1 MRPLKLVP
9 DNTNI
14 DFLRWRTLAM
24 AVSVLLII
32 ASIVLVATRG
42 LNLGVD
48 FVGGQVTR
56 LTLAQPVPLD
66 SVRARVD
73 ALGLGE
79 AAVQQFGSP
88 RDVSIRLPL
97 PPGDEAAANA
107 AADRVRAALTGA
119 FPGARV
125 ASVDTVS
132 GKVSNELFSKGAWA
146 LALAMLGVSLYIWL
160 RFEWQFGVGALFSLL
175 HDVALTLGFFSLT
188 WLEFDLN
195 IVAAILTIIG
205 YSLNDTI
212 VVYDRVRESLRKY
225 RKMEIIPLLNL
236 STNETLSRTIVTSLS
251 LIMALAALVVLGPE
265 VIFGFSL
272 AMLLGIVV
280 GTYSSIYIA
289 NPILVWTGV
298 TGATFAGVPTRSGA
312 AAGAERVT
320 RRTEPGA

>member
-1 MRPLKLVP
+1 MRPLKLIP

-14 DFLRWRTLAM
+14 DFLRWRNLAM
-24 AVSVLLII
+24 LVSVLMIV
-32 ASIVLVATRG
+32 ASIALVGFRG

-48 FVGGQVTR
+48 FVGGQVVR
-56 LTLAQPVPLD
+56 VTLPQAVPLET
-66 SVRARVD
+66 VRTRVD
-73 ALGLGE
+73 ALGLGD
-79 AAVQQFGSP
+79 AAVQQFGSS

-97 PPGDEAAANA
+97 PAAGGDAAANA
-107 AADRVRAALTGA
+107 AADRVRRALTTA
-119 FPGARV
+119 FPGARI

-132 GKVSNELFSKGAWA
+132 GKVSGELFSKGGWA

-212 VVYDRVRESLRKY
+212 VVYDRVRENLRKF
-225 RKMEIIPLLNL
+225 RRMEMVPLLNL

-251 LIMALAALVVLGPE
+251 LIMALAALVVLGPA

-272 AMLLGIVV
+272 AMLLGIVI

-289 NPILVWTGV
+289 NPILIWTGV
-298 TGATFAGVPTRSGA
+298 TGDSFVSRA
-312 AAGAERVT
+312 AVGPEGAERVAP
-320 RRTEPGA
+320 RTKP

>member
-1 MRPLKLVP
+1 MRPLKLIP

-24 AVSVLLII
+24 GLSVLLII
-32 ASIVLVATRG
+32 ASIALVATRG

-48 FVGGQVTR
+48 FVGGQVVR
-56 LTLAQPVPLD
+56 ATLPQPVPLD
-66 SVRARVD
+66 QVRARVD
-73 ALGLGE
+73 ALGLGD

-97 PPGDEAAANA
+97 PAGGDEAANA
-107 AADRVRAALTGA
+107 AADRVRAGLTRA
-119 FPGARV
+119 FPGARI

-132 GKVSNELFSKGAWA
+132 GKVSGELFSKGAWA

-160 RFEWQFGVGALFSLL
+160 RFEWQFGVGALFSLF

-212 VVYDRVRESLRKY
+212 VVYDRVRENLRKY

-251 LIMALAALVVLGPE
+251 LIMALAALVFLGPA

-272 AMLLGIVV
+272 AMLLGIVI

-289 NPILVWTGV
+289 NPILIWTGV
-298 TGATFAGVPTRSGA
+298 TGATFVTNAATKGP
-312 AAGAERVT
+312 AAGAERVGP
-320 RRTEPGA
+320 RSDA